1 MSIERNELI
10 HFHEQGTLEAVT
22 RWIATHHDGIAELLK
37 NVRRQYQVDR
47 ANVAENHRV
56 AALLL
61 QDARDGKAARIGVLD
76 VGGATLEDVTAWST
90 WQDTAASHR
99 GSGLQEEETQGNG
112 GKAYMYRLFVGPAR
126 ILGVRDRRRNCKG
139 FDGELGTVDRGTP
152 GWMPTLAA
160 GRDVEISSFE
170 AELRQ
175 ALEPYG
181 LSIASLPGPLRS
193 AIAARKSFTL
203 VEGESPLSLYKGQID
218 ADEFV
223 GKAVRHEQSTL
234 CLEQVEVFAIHNG
247 RMLNEGKKLELPPI
261 IPYPGIDSPVV
272 HEIPDQLQL
281 DNGQEVS
288 TTESGTKP
296 KGRLILHTSLEN
308 MPNAYRNLRPRWQ
321 VVYRTRHQMIG
332 AKPVSELAPATPGA
346 AFVYGTVELPALE
359 PAYVEHGRRRP
370 KDGPLVEALDRF
382 ITEKVRLL
390 AHEINA
396 RRRRELDD
404 KALDEVHKE
413 NRKLDEFKNRF
424 LPSYGEGGGGDG
436 NGKGPGPRK
445 PVHEGP
451 RPVTWGTEPEVLAY
465 EIPEQG
471 FNLGKGIT
479 VGVRALLNPMV
490 RDSKGRPVRA
500 AAIEWLTSDSR
511 VASFAQG
518 DKLVA
523 HAKGTCEI
531 WARIK
536 GSTKIEG
543 PRIPTRVWAVDHVL
557 LTPRVLSIPLGA
569 QEQVVAEVTDDEG
582 KHSTEVLLDWLHDAE
597 DQLIVRIDRAGV
609 VTGNRLGR
617 TAITAGAGGVWARI
631 PVEVTVIANAEEQG
645 HATGFPQL
653 LVTGRDED
661 PATGQIRE
669 GDPDQPAL
677 WQEASDFVHGVWWLN
692 LQSPEASFVFQQ
704 RGAQPT
710 LWRTYHAEKLIEMVV
725 QVWMTEEFSRKGE
738 SQRPEFWASHLAAL
752 DRHRVRIVSQ
762 MWKQLEPYVTS
773 GAIRDE
779 ESEQNIR
786 ARAA

>member
-1 MSIERNELI
+1 MTIERNEPI
-10 HFHEQGTLEAVT
+10 RFHEKGTLEAVT

-37 NVRRQYQVDR
+37 NVRREYQVDR

-61 QDARDGKAARIGVLD
+61 QDARDGKPARIGVLD

-99 GSGLQEEETQGNG
+99 GSGLLEEETQGNG
-112 GKAYMYRLFVGPAR
+112 GKAYMYRLFAGPAR
-126 ILGVRDRRRNCKG
+126 ILGIRDRRRNCKG

-152 GWMPTLAA
+152 GWIPNLAA

-181 LSIASLPGPLRS
+181 LSIAGLPGPLRK

-203 VEGESPLSLYKGQID
+203 VEGECPLALYKGQID
-218 ADEFV
+218 ADEFLAKV
-223 GKAVRHEQSTL
+223 VRHEQSTL
-234 CLEQVEVFAIHNG
+234 CLEQVDVFAIHND
-247 RMLNEGKKLELPPI
+247 RVLNEGKKLELPPI

-281 DNGQEVS
+281 DNGQAVS
-288 TTESGTKP
+288 MTEGGTKP

-321 VVYRTRHQMIG
+321 IIYRTRHQMIG
-332 AKPVSELAPATPGA
+332 SKTVSELAPATPGA
-346 AFVYGTVELPALE
+346 AFVYGSVELPALE

-382 ITEKVRLL
+382 ITEKIRLL

-396 RRRRELDD
+396 RRRQELDD
-404 KALDEVHKE
+404 KALDEVHEE

-424 LPSYGEGGGGDG
+424 LPSFGDG
-436 NGKGPGPRK
+436 NGGDGDGKGAGPRK
-445 PVHEGP
+445 PVRKGP
-451 RPVTWGTEPEVLAY
+451 RPVNWGTEPDVLDY
-465 EIPEQG
+465 QVPEHG
-471 FNLGKGIT
+471 LNLGKGIT
-479 VGVRALLNPMV
+479 VGLSAILNPSV
-490 RDSKGRPVRA
+490 RDRKGRPVRA
-500 AAIEWLTSDSR
+500 AVEWLTSDSQ
-511 VASFAQG
+511 VAGFSKG
-518 DKLVA
+518 NTLVA
-523 HAKGTCEI
+523 QAKGTCEV

-536 GSTKIEG
+536 GTKIEG
-543 PRIPTRVWAVDHVL
+543 PRVPTRVWAVDHVL
-557 LTPRVLSIPLGA
+557 LTPRTLNVPLGCR
-569 QEQVVAEVTDDEG
+569 EEIVAEVTDDEG
-582 KHSTEVLLDWLHDAE
+582 QRSTDVLLDWLHDAE
-597 DQLIVRIDRAGV
+597 DQLIVRIDRYGV

-617 TAITAGAGGVWARI
+617 TAISAGAGGVWARI
-631 PVEVTVIANAEEQG
+631 PVEVTVVANAEQPG
-645 HATGFPQL
+645 RASGFPQL
-653 LVTGRDED
+653 LVTGRNED

-677 WQEASDFVHGVWWLN
+677 WQEPSDYVHNVWWLN
-692 LQSPEASFVFQQ
+692 LQSPEAAFVFQQ

-710 LWRTYHAEKLIEMVV
+710 LWRTYHAERVIEMVV

-738 SQRPEFWASHLAAL
+738 SQRPEFWAAHLAAM
-752 DRHRVRIVSQ
+752 DRHRVRIVGQ
-762 MWKQLEPYVTS
+762 MWKAMEAYVTS
-773 GAIRDE
+773 GAIWDE
-779 ESEQNIR
+779 ETEPKVK

>member
-1 MSIERNELI
+1 MTIERNEPI
-10 HFHEQGTLEAVT
+10 RFHEKGTLEAVT
-22 RWIATHHDGIAELLK
+22 RWIATHHDGIAEWLK

-47 ANVAENHRV
+47 ADVAENHRV

-112 GKAYMYRLFVGPAR
+112 GKAYMYRLFAGPAR

-139 FDGELGTVDRGTP
+139 FDGEAGTVDRGTP
-152 GWMPTLAA
+152 GWMPSLAA
-160 GRDVEISSFE
+160 GRDIEISSFE
-170 AELRQ
+170 VELRQ

-181 LSIASLPGPLRS
+181 LSMAGLPDPLRK

-203 VEGESPLSLYKGQID
+203 VEGETPLTLYKGQID
-218 ADEFV
+218 AEDFLA
-223 GKAVRHEQSTL
+223 KAIRHEQSTL
-234 CLEQVEVFAIHNG
+234 CLEQVDVFAIHNG
-247 RMLNEGKKLELPPI
+247 RVLNEGKKLELPQI

-281 DNGQEVS
+281 DNGQAVS
-288 TTESGTKP
+288 TTEGGIKQ

-332 AKPVSELAPATPGA
+332 SKLVSEMAPATPGT
-346 AFVYGTVELPALE
+346 AFVYGSVELPALE

-382 ITEKVRLL
+382 ITEKIRLL

-424 LPSYGEGGGGDG
+424 LPSFGDG
-436 NGKGPGPRK
+436 NGGDGDGKGSGPRK
-445 PVHEGP
+445 PDPKPP
-451 RPVTWGTEPEVLAY
+451 RPPVKWGIDPEVLNY
-465 EIPEQG
+465 RVPEQG
-471 FNLGKGIT
+471 LNLGKGIA
-479 VGVRALLNPMV
+479 VGLTGILTPSI
-490 RDSKGRPVRA
+490 RDRKGRPVRA
-500 AAIEWLTSDSR
+500 AVEWLTSDTQ
-511 VASFAQG
+511 VAGFSKG
-518 DKLVA
+518 TLVA

-536 GSTKIEG
+536 GTKIEG
-543 PRIPTRVWAVDHVL
+543 PRVPTRVWTVDHVL
-557 LTPRVLSIPLGA
+557 LTPRTLDVALGSR
-569 QEQVVAEVTDDEG
+569 EQIVAEVTDDEG
-582 KHSTEVLLDWLHDAE
+582 QRSTDVLLDWIHDAE
-597 DQLIVRIDRAGV
+597 DQLIVRIDRNGV

-617 TAITAGAGGVWARI
+617 TAISAGAGGVWARI
-631 PVEVTVIANAEEQG
+631 PVEVSVVANAEQPG
-645 HATGFPQL
+645 RASGFPQL
-653 LVTGRDED
+653 LVTGRNED

-677 WQEASDFVHGVWWLN
+677 WQEPSDYVHNVWWLN
-692 LQSPEASFVFQQ
+692 LQSPEAAFVFQQ
-704 RGAQPT
+704 RGAEPS
-710 LWRTYHAEKLIEMVV
+710 LWRTYHAEKVIEMVV

-738 SQRPEFWASHLAAL
+738 SQRPEFWASHLAAM
-752 DRHRVRIVSQ
+752 DRHRVRIVGE
-762 MWKQLEPYVTS
+762 MWKQLESYVAS
-773 GAIRDE
+773 GAISE
-779 ESEQNIR
+779 EEAEPKVK

>member
-1 MSIERNELI
+1 MSIERNEPI
-10 HFHEQGTLEAVT
+10 RFHEKGTLEAVT
-22 RWIATHHDGIAELLK
+22 RWIATHHDGVSEWLK

-61 QDARDGKAARIGVLD
+61 QDARDGKPARIGVLD

-112 GKAYMYRLFVGPAR
+112 GKAYMYRLFSGPAR
-126 ILGVRDRRRNCKG
+126 ILGIRDRHRNCKG
-139 FDGELGTVDRGTP
+139 FDGEVGTVERGTP
-152 GWMPTLAA
+152 GWMPSLAA
-160 GRDVEISSFE
+160 GRDIEISSFE

-181 LSIASLPGPLRS
+181 LTIASLPGPLRKAIS
-193 AIAARKSFTL
+193 ARQSFTL

-218 ADEFV
+218 ADEFLAKV
-223 GKAVRHEQSTL
+223 VRHEQSTL
-234 CLEQVEVFAIHNG
+234 CFEQIDVFAIHNG
-247 RMLNEGKKLELPPI
+247 HTLNEGKKLELPPI

-288 TTESGTKP
+288 TTEGGTKP

-308 MPNAYRNLRPRWQ
+308 MPNAYKNLRPRWQ

-332 AKPVSELAPATPGA
+332 SKLVSELAPATPGA
-346 AFVYGTVELPALE
+346 AFVYGSVELPALE

-382 ITEKVRLL
+382 ITEKIRLL

-413 NRKLDEFKNRF
+413 NRKLDEFKNKF
-424 LPSYGEGGGGDG
+424 LPSSGDG
-436 NGKGPGPRK
+436 NGGDGDGKGAGPRK
-445 PVHEGP
+445 PVRRGP
-451 RPVTWGTEPEVLAY
+451 RPVNWGTDPEVLDY
-465 EIPEQG
+465 QVPDNG
-471 FNLGKGIT
+471 LNLGKGIT
-479 VGVRALLNPMV
+479 VGVRAFLNPSV
-490 RDSKGRPVRA
+490 RDRKGRPVRA
-500 AAIEWLTSDSR
+500 AVEWLTSDSQ
-511 VASFAQG
+511 VASFAKG
-518 DKLVA
+518 DTLVA
-523 HAKGTCEI
+523 YAKGTCEV

-536 GSTKIEG
+536 GTKIEG
-543 PRIPTRVWAVDHVL
+543 SRIPVRVWVVDHVL
-557 LTPRVLSIPLGA
+557 LTPRTLNVPLGCR
-569 QEQVVAEVTDDEG
+569 EQIVAEVTDDEG
-582 KHSTEVLLDWLHDAE
+582 QRSTDVLLDWLHDAE
-597 DQLIVRIDRAGV
+597 DQLIVRIDREGV

-617 TAITAGAGGVWARI
+617 TAISAGAGGVWARI
-631 PVEVTVIANAEEQG
+631 PVEVTVIANAEQPG
-645 HATGFPQL
+645 RASGFPQL
-653 LVTGRDED
+653 LVTGRNED

-677 WQEASDFVHGVWWLN
+677 WQEPSDYVHNVWWLN
-692 LQSPEASFVFQQ
+692 LQSPEAAYVFQQ
-704 RGAQPT
+704 RGTQPT
-710 LWRTYHAEKLIEMVV
+710 LWRTYHAEKVIEMVV

-738 SQRPEFWASHLAAL
+738 SQRPEFWAAHLAAM
-752 DRHRVRIVSQ
+752 DRHRVRSVGQ
-762 MWKQLEPYVTS
+762 MWKALESYVAS
-773 GAIRDE
+773 GAIWDE
-779 ESEQNIR
+779 DAEQTVKQ
-786 ARAA
+786 RAA

>member
-1 MSIERNELI
+1 MGIERNEPI
-10 HFHEQGTLEAVT
+10 HFHEKGTLEAVT
-22 RWIATHHDGIAELLK
+22 RWIATHHDGIAEWLK
-37 NVRRQYQVDR
+37 NVRRLYQVDR

-112 GKAYMYRLFVGPAR
+112 GKAFMYRLFAGPSR
-126 ILGVRDRRRNCKG
+126 ILGIRDRRRNCKG
-139 FDGELGTVDRGTP
+139 FDGELGTVERGTP
-152 GWMPTLAA
+152 GWMPNLAA

-181 LSIASLPGPLRS
+181 LSIATLPGPLRS
-193 AIAARKSFTL
+193 AITARKSFTL

-218 ADEFV
+218 TDEFV
-223 GKAVRHEQSTL
+223 AKAVRHEQSTL

-247 RMLNEGKKLELPPI
+247 HTLNEGKKLELPPI

-281 DNGQEVS
+281 DNGQAVS

-296 KGRLILHTSLEN
+296 RGRLILHTSLEN

-332 AKPVSELAPATPGA
+332 SKSVSELAPATPGA
-346 AFVYGTVELPALE
+346 AFIYGTVELPALE

-382 ITEKVRLL
+382 VAEKFRAL
-390 AHEINA
+390 AQEINA

-424 LPSYGEGGGGDG
+424 LPSFGEGGGGDG
-436 NGKGPGPRK
+436 DGKGPGPRK
-445 PVHEGP
+445 PVREGP
-451 RPVTWGTEPEVLAY
+451 RPVTWGTEPEVLDY

-471 FNLGKGIT
+471 LNLSKGIT
-479 VGVRALLNPMV
+479 VGVRSLLNPSV
-490 RDSKGRPVRA
+490 RDHKGRPVRA
-500 AAIEWLTSDSR
+500 VAIEWLTSDPL
-511 VASFAQG
+511 VAGFEKS
-518 DKLVA
+518 DKLMA
-523 HAKGTCEI
+523 HVKGTCEI
-531 WARIK
+531 WARVK
-536 GSTKIEG
+536 GTKIEG
-543 PRIPTRVWAVDHVL
+543 ARIPTRVWAVDHVL
-557 LTPRVLSIPLGA
+557 LTPRTLSVPLGCR
-569 QEQVVAEVTDDEG
+569 EQIVAEVTDDEG
-582 KHSTEVLLDWLHDAE
+582 QRSTDVLLDWLHDAE
-597 DQLIVRIDRAGV
+597 DQLIVRIDRTGV

-617 TAITAGAGGVWARI
+617 TAISAGAGGVWARI
-631 PVEVTVIANAEEQG
+631 PVEVTVIANAEQPG
-645 HATGFPQL
+645 RASGFPQL
-653 LVTGRDED
+653 LVTGRNED

-677 WQEASDFVHGVWWLN
+677 WQEPSDFVHNIWWLN
-692 LQSPEASFVFQQ
+692 LQSPEAAFVFQQ
-704 RGAQPT
+704 RGTQPT
-710 LWRTYHAEKLIEMVV
+710 LWRTYHAEKVIEMVV
-725 QVWMTEEFSRKGE
+725 QVWMTEEYSRKGE
-738 SQRPEFWASHLAAL
+738 SQRPEFWAAHLAAM
-752 DRHRVRIVSQ
+752 DRHRVRIVGE
-762 MWKQLEPYVTS
+762 MWKHLESYVAS
-773 GAIRDE
+773 GAISE
-779 ESEQNIR
+779 EEAEPKVK